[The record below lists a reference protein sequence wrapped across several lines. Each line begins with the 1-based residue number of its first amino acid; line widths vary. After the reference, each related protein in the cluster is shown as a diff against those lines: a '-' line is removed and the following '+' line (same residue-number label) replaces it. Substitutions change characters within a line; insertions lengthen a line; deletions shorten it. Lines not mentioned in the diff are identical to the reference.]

1 MLISISSA
9 VAFATWMAAFTETV
23 EKHNPAAIATGLA
36 VWGAT
41 LRSFVVVA
49 LLGLIAAIPSA
60 ATLVDRGPQVSAAA
74 AGVDPSLNAAQN
86 ATVKAIATDPSIV
99 PKVQALAGE
108 YKAQLATAA
117 LLEPATTAALGSAP
131 NDPATQVA
139 ALAEISGRPVAEV
152 GRVLALGAKYKDQL
166 ATAATLDA
174 ATQTALS
181 KNPGDSAAITKAVG
195 QIAGGLH
202 IAPAAAIA
210 KLQALAQVPKADLS
224 FLSATA
230 TPVQA
235 AAARLT
241 ALGAVPAADLAFLT
255 RYGTGLKD
263 PKVLAALAFLQREA
277 PGVQQA
283 ALQAPGQ
290 WQRWWWIC
298 FACQLLFLPCI
309 WLLSGRWSPA
319 RARADAYAHDEAIS
333 RELATLANG
342 AARA

>member
-1 MLISISSA
+1 
-9 VAFATWMAAFTETV
+9 
-23 EKHNPAAIATGLA
+23 
-36 VWGAT
+36 
-41 LRSFVVVA
+41 
-49 LLGLIAAIPSA
+49 
-60 ATLVDRGPQVSAAA
+60 
-74 AGVDPSLNAAQN
+74 
-86 ATVKAIATDPSIV
+86 
-99 PKVQALAGE
+99 
-108 YKAQLATAA
+108 
-117 LLEPATTAALGSAP
+117 
-131 NDPATQVA
+131 
-139 ALAEISGRPVAEV
+139 V